1 MATQNDQA
9 CLEVFFVRNGKLIG
23 RDTFVMDGTQDD
35 PPERVMTGFVKQFY
49 QSTPFVPKRILLQ
62 HKLEETEEIQQWLR
76 EKRGG
81 AVAIRMAQRGPNRRL
96 VELAAANAEQQLS
109 QIRVKW
115 WSNTDALQEAMTEL
129 QEELNLP
136 ALPRTIECYDISN
149 IQGSHPVGSMVT
161 FEDGAPRTSRYR
173 RFKIKKVEGIDDYA
187 MMQEM
192 LRRRFKKL
200 AQSHG
205 KGVSGPNGVDGS
217 YTEKTRPRLGQDP
230 GPGSSS
236 TAGKGHLSAALE
248 VFLELGIDF
257 IPLSSIAK
265 ENEWIFVPQTPEP
278 IALSRRS
285 PALHLVQRVRDEAHR
300 FAITYHRK
308 LRSKSSTQSSLDMVQ
323 GIGP

>member
-49 QSTPFVPKRILLQ
+49 QSTPYVPKRIWLQ
-62 HKLEETEEIQQWLR
+62 HKLEETEEITQWLR

-81 AVAIRMAQRGPNRRL
+81 AVSIRMAQRGPNRRL
-96 VELAAANAEQQLS
+96 VELAALNAEQQLS
-109 QIRVKW
+109 QMRVKW

-173 RFKIKKVEGIDDYA
+173 RFKIKKVDGIDDYA

-192 LRRRFKKL
+192 LRRPLQEARPKSWQGRDGGETGWT
-200 AQSHG
+200 ASYAG
-205 KGVSGPNGVDGS
+205 RTAKGWDKAPDLVIIDG
-217 YTEKTRPRLGQDP
+217 
-230 GPGSSS
+230 
-236 TAGKGHLSAALE
+236 GKGHLSAALE

-265 ENEWIFVPQTPEP
+265 ENEWLFVPQD
-278 IALSRRS
+278 AG
-285 PALHLVQRVRDEAHR
+285 ADCLVQTLPRR
-300 FAITYHRK
+300 FTWCRGFETRPTG
-308 LRSKSSTQSSLDMVQ
+308 L
-323 GIGP
+323 P